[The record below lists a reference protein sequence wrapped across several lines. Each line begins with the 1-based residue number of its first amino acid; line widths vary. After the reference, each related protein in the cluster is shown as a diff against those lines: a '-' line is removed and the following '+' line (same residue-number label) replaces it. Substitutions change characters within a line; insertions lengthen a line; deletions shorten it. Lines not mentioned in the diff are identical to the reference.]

1 MELTGTETQ
10 RERLAR
16 LGRRLGLPMRHV
28 SSASWRRF
36 VVIFCIG
43 SFGFLFGVLA
53 LMLLVDPFDTGRS
66 PVRLKEGVP
75 QQGPRTANVSRGRD
89 QAFNS
94 AIIGNSRVQMIDPAV
109 LSEKTGIPFVAL
121 VVQGALPKELL
132 TTWDWFMAH
141 RAEPPKVMVLGIDG
155 VWCSDDFSKQ
165 ANPFPYW
172 LYSLSTLDYL
182 QGLFRSSSLSGLRN
196 YFSYVIGQ
204 RPQAP
209 PNGFWNYENV
219 YGVGTPEQLAHM
231 RQELDKPQGTAD
243 VNLGNDFP
251 AAQAVAARIATL
263 PADTKVVLVRPPVYI
278 TGMPEPGTP
287 AAKAETVCRDIFAKI
302 AAERPNTYIV
312 DWRLDRPENRDPGNF
327 FDHTHYRRSLAER
340 LEAEIVAIID
350 GNRVAQP

>member
-1 MELTGTETQ
+1 MQLTGTEAQ
-10 RERLAR
+10 KERVAGI
-16 LGRRLGLPMRHV
+16 GRRLGLPMRDV
-28 SSASWRRF
+28 TPATWRRF
-36 VVIFCIG
+36 VAIFAVG
-43 SFGFLFGVLA
+43 AFGFLFGLLS
-53 LMLLVDPFDTGRS
+53 LMLLIDPFDTGRS
-66 PVRLKEGVP
+66 PIRLKEGVP

-89 QAFNS
+89 PAFDS

-109 LSEKTGIPFVAL
+109 LTAGTGIPFVAL
-121 VVQGALPKELL
+121 VVQGGLPKELL

-141 RAEPPKVMVLGIDG
+141 RQKPPKAMVLGIDG
-155 VWCSDDFSKQ
+155 VWCSDDLSKQ

-209 PNGFWNYENV
+209 RNGFWNYESV

-231 RQELDKPQGTAD
+231 RGELDKPQGTAD
-243 VNLGNDFP
+243 VNLGTDFP
-251 AAQAVAARIATL
+251 AARAIAERLAAL
-263 PADTKVVLVRPPVYI
+263 PADTTVVLIRPPVYI
-278 TGMPEPGTP
+278 TGMPEQGTP
-287 AAKAETVCRDIFAKI
+287 AAAAEPVCRDIFAKL
-302 AAERPNTYIV
+302 AEERPNTHIV

-350 GNRVAQP
+350 GKRAAQP

>member
-1 MELTGTETQ
+1 MQLTGTEAQ
-10 RERLAR
+10 KERVAR
-16 LGRRLGLPMRHV
+16 FGRRLGLPMRDV
-28 SSASWRRF
+28 SSATWRRF
-36 VVIFCIG
+36 VAIFCIG
-43 SFGFLFGVLA
+43 SFGFLFGVLV
-53 LMLLVDPFDTGRS
+53 LMLLIDPFDTGRS

-89 QAFNS
+89 PAFNS

-109 LSEKTGIPFVAL
+109 LTEKTGIPFVAL

-141 RAEPPKVMVLGIDG
+141 RAEPPKVLVLGIDG

-165 ANPFPYW
+165 VNPFPYW

-182 QGLFRSSSLSGLRN
+182 KGLFRSSSLSGLRN

-204 RPQAP
+204 RRQARP
-209 PNGFWNYENV
+209 DGFWNYENV

-243 VNLGNDFP
+243 VNLGPDFP
-251 AAQAVAARIATL
+251 AAKAIAARLAGL
-263 PADTKVVLVRPPVYI
+263 PADTTVVLVRPPVYI
-278 TGMPEPGTP
+278 TGLPEPGTP
-287 AAKAETVCRDIFAKI
+287 AADAETVCRDIFAKL
-302 AAERPNTYIV
+302 AAERPNTHIV
-312 DWRLDRPENRDPGNF
+312 DWRFDRPENRDPGNF

-340 LEAEIVAIID
+340 LEAEIVAFID
-350 GNRVAQP
+350 GKRAAQP